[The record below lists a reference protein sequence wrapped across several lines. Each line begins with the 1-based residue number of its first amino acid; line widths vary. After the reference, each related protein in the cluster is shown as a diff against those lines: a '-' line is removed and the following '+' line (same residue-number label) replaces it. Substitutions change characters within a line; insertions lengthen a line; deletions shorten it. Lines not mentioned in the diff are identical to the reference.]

1 MKQKN
6 KKSNIVIKLIVVA
19 IFILAVAAIINLA
32 PNYVRQENTGKINVI
47 INNHNVTESMKFDS
61 FVDDNDIVYLST
73 KDIANF
79 FDEDIFYDNKY
90 DQIITGSET
99 KLAALKLNEQEMYVN
114 SAKIKIYGAAMEKDN
129 QFYLPFSEMKDVY
142 NVEVT
147 YIKETNIVT
156 IDSLDREQKKANASK
171 NISIKYKPTIFS
183 ATLEKV
189 KQGESLYLIVENAR
203 NGWHRVRTSK
213 GRIGY
218 TKDLTNIYVQREEIK
233 TSKQIE
239 GKVSMVWDYYTSKV
253 PNRTGTTINGVNV
266 VSPSFVELVE
276 QGKGDINVKIDATA
290 QEYINWA
297 HGQNYKVWAIVSNNG
312 YPDTTSQIVNDYK
325 IREKL
330 INNIIKVVIQYN
342 LDGINLDFENV
353 KQEDKDMLSRFI
365 IELAPRLKEYGKVL
379 SVDVTAPDGGT
390 NWSESYDRNKI
401 GKVADYVVFMA
412 YDQYGNSSK
421 EAGTT
426 AGADWVEVNI
436 KKFIEREEVPAEKLI
451 LGMPFYTRLWEEKA
465 NGDVSSQ
472 VIWMKSIE
480 SNIPSGVQKTWNE
493 NLQQNYVEYTKGT
506 STYKMWLEDEA
517 SLKAKFALMKKYNLA
532 GAAYWQK
539 DFEGSNTWN
548 LVAEEMKESM

>member
-1 MKQKN
+1 MKLKN
-6 KKSNIVIKLIVVA
+6 KKSNVVIKLIVVA
-19 IFILAVAAIINLA
+19 IFILIVAAVINLA
-32 PNYVRQENTGKINVI
+32 PNYIRNENTDKINVI
-47 INNHNVTESMKFDS
+47 INNNNVTESLKFDS
-61 FVDDNDIVYLST
+61 FVDENNIVYLST

-79 FDEDIFYDNKY
+79 FDEDIFYDNMY
-90 DQIITGSET
+90 EQIITGSET
-99 KLAALKLNEQEMYVN
+99 KLATLKLNEQEMYVN
-114 SAKIKIYGAAMEKDN
+114 SAKVKIYGTATEKDN

-142 NVEVT
+142 NVEVA

-189 KQGESLYLIVENAR
+189 KKGESVYLIVENAR
-203 NGWHRVRTSK
+203 NGWHRVRTNN

-218 TKDLTNIYVQREEIK
+218 TKDLTNIYVQREKMEA
-233 TSKQIE
+233 SKQIN
-239 GKVSMVWDYYTSKV
+239 GNVSMVWDYYTNNV
-253 PNRTGTTINGVNV
+253 PNRAGITINGINV

-276 QGKGDINVKIDATA
+276 QGKGDINVKIGAA
-290 QEYINWA
+290 GQEYINWA
-297 HGQNYKVWAIVSNNG
+297 HGQNYRVWAMVSNNG

-330 INNIIKVVIQYN
+330 INNIINVVLQYN

-353 KQEDKDMLSRFI
+353 KLEDKEMLSRFI
-365 IELAPRLKEYGKVL
+365 IELAPRLKEFGKVL

-390 NWSESYDRNKI
+390 DWSESYNRNKI

-421 EAGTT
+421 KAGTT
-426 AGADWVEVNI
+426 AGADWIDVNI
-436 KKFIEREEVPAEKLI
+436 KKFVEREEVPAEKLI

-465 NGDVSSQ
+465 NGDVTSE
-472 VIWMKSIE
+472 VIYMKSAE
-480 SNIPSGVQKTWNE
+480 KNIPSGVQKTWNE
-493 NLQQNYVEYTKGT
+493 SLQQNYIEYTKGT
-506 STYKMWLEDEA
+506 STYKMWIEDEA
-517 SLKAKFALMKKYNLA
+517 SLKAKFTLMKKYNLA

-539 DFEGSNTWN
+539 DFEDSSIWDV
-548 LVAEEMKESM
+548 VAGEMNK